1 MRDLAG
7 RAKDRKLQPDEYQ
20 GGTFT
25 VSNLGMFGVRQFA
38 AIINP
43 PQAAI
48 LAVGAAQKRVVPN
61 PGVYVC
67 VCVCVCVCVAVHERA
82 GVNAASPG
90 VVARY
95 RCRCGGALCFCDSVY
110 CDPELR
116 PPRGGWS
123 CGC

>member
-67 VCVCVCVCVAVHERA
+67 VCVCVCVC
-82 GVNAASPG
+82 
-90 VVARY
+90 
-95 RCRCGGALCFCDSVY
+95 
-110 CDPELR
+110 
-116 PPRGGWS
+116 
-123 CGC
+123 GCA

>member
-48 LAVGAAQKRVVPN
+48 LAVGATEARLVPGEDGDIETANLMNVTLSLDHRVVD
-61 PGVYVC
+61 G
-67 VCVCVCVCVAVHERA
+67 AMGAQWLQAFKGHLERP
-82 GVNAASPG
+82 AAML
-90 VVARY
+90 A
-95 RCRCGGALCFCDSVY
+95 
-110 CDPELR
+110 
-116 PPRGGWS
+116 
-123 CGC
+123 